1 MDQNPIH
8 SSDLNYGVP
17 QLFMDMLDEI
27 LEGTQSQDF
36 DDLFRV
42 LMETNN
48 KNIAEL
54 GTLHFLHITASSGK
68 CCHLNNYPPFW
79 NSPPSLI

>member
-48 KNIAEL
+48 KNIAEST
-54 GTLHFLHITASSGK
+54 GGV
-68 CCHLNNYPPFW
+68 NNTKVFEVDE
-79 NSPPSLI
+79 